1 MADKRQRNRKTIQN
15 LALEIVLDLA
25 RRRREAK
32 QEIMDKIHRITMN
45 PLDWYCKAQ
54 VMGVQSLA
62 QIAWIDYWK
71 GHKAWDQALK
81 LLRELKELH

>member
-32 QEIMDKIHRITMN
+32 KDILSKIHRISIN

-54 VMGVQSLA
+54 VMGAQSLA
-62 QIAWIDYWK
+62 TVAWIDYWK
-71 GHKAWDQALK
+71 DHKGWTQALK
-81 LLRELKELH
+81 LLRELKELA